1 LPREWWLAPGIYR
14 PGPESAREEEPT
26 IPLALLAWLF
36 SGAALLLPRSWRRAV
51 TALPAFW
58 LGLVGLR
65 VALGVR
71 HTSDL
76 ASALQGTDTRP
87 HFLEIS
93 AAMLLVGLGAL
104 LHSAVRD
111 FISSPPSIR
120 WLTVLPLFKG
130 ALTVWLFRPL
140 WWHARLAEA
149 LAEAGAL
156 VIGAWGLWSLARL
169 VRARAGIERIDRWL
183 TANSTAAGDREATN
197 PETLMLAG
205 ALLALIPIA
214 STLLAGTAL
223 AVVGLQG
230 AARGRGLPGRSWLLL
245 LFMLALVPAAWLLL
259 TAAGS
264 IAPSLATLS
273 EAPFSSAAEAW
284 IVPWL
289 CIAAWGLSG
298 LWPIQGVVPPP
309 ILAPLAGLLM
319 VRIGVNALPEGMQ
332 GWQTVVAP
340 LAVMSLWWA
349 GITARPAMGLAA
361 AGMFGAMAVPAG
373 QGDGPMLLF
382 GMAGVA
388 AVLPFV
394 PAQVSTPAWL
404 PARLGWL
411 VPAVAAWPVLEAGLR
426 SQVAYSVLM
435 AAGLSA
441 AVAVSA
447 AGRAADSR

>member
-1 LPREWWLAPGIYR
+1 M
-14 PGPESAREEEPT
+14 
-26 IPLALLAWLF
+26 
-36 SGAALLLPRSWRRAV
+36 LPRSWRRAA

-58 LGLVGLR
+58 LGLMGLH

-76 ASALQGTDTRP
+76 TSALQGTGTRP
-87 HFLEIS
+87 HFIELS
-93 AAMLLVGLGAL
+93 AAMLLVGIGAL

-111 FISSPPSIR
+111 FISSAPSMR
-120 WLTVLPLFKG
+120 WLTALPFFKG
-130 ALTVWLFRPL
+130 ALTLWLFRPL
-140 WWHARLAEA
+140 WSRARLAEA

-156 VIGAWGLWSLARL
+156 VLAAWALWSLARL
-169 VRARAGIERIDRWL
+169 ARAGAGIERVDRWL
-183 TANSTAAGDREATN
+183 TANSTAAGDHEATN
-197 PETLMLAG
+197 SETLMLAG

-223 AVVGLQG
+223 AVAGLQG
-230 AARGRGLPGRSWLLL
+230 AARGRGIPGRPWLLPF
-245 LFMLALVPAAWLLL
+245 FMLALAPASWLLL

-264 IAPSLATLS
+264 IAPSLANLS

-319 VRIGVNALPEGMQ
+319 VRIGVDALPEGMQ

-340 LAVMSLWWA
+340 LAVVSLWW
-349 GITARPAMGLAA
+349 GGVTARPAMALAA
-361 AGMFGAMAVPAG
+361 AGMFGAMVVPAG
-373 QGDGPMLLF
+373 QGDGPLLLF

-394 PAQVSTPAWL
+394 PALVGTPAWL
-404 PARLGWL
+404 PTRLGWL
-411 VPAVAAWPVLEAGLR
+411 IPAVAAWPVLEAGLR

-435 AAGLSA
+435 AAGIAAAAAASA
-441 AVAVSA
+441 LAASA
-447 AGRAADSR
+447 PRDSR